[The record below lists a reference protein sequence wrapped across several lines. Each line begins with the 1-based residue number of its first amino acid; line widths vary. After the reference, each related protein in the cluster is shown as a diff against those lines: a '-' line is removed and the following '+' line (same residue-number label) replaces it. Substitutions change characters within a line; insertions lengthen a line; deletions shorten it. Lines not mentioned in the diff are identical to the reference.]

1 MLYQHW
7 WNTIDVLAVVKANT
21 LGLSYLCI
29 DSCINN
35 YAPSCLQH
43 ELGEVGVDSNKGIE
57 EQMHKPAVAL
67 CTMHVFVNSVQL
79 LA

>member
-21 LGLSYLCI
+21 LSLSYLCI
-29 DSCINN
+29 KTLCINN

-43 ELGEVGVDSNKGIE
+43 ELDEVAADSNKGVE
-57 EQMHKPAVAL
+57 EQMH
-67 CTMHVFVNSVQL
+67 NQL
-79 LA
+79 